1 MKQLELSVFLA
12 LVAVIFGGHYLFRN
26 TGPLRSHRSTTY
38 VPEANLSDGN
48 SWEAWKETVG
58 NSVSTEAYV
67 KQAPSSMR
75 TVPSKSRTV
84 ASSSSS
90 SSSPQLEV
98 NLERMRL
105 NSAPSEGMGAE
116 GNFASSIVLASPSAL
131 PSENTALL
139 EPNNN
144 VEGDL
149 IDDPN
154 FLPNLLSLGMFS
166 EGEENRFDGAESLQ
180 TQPVSNL
187 SPPSNV
193 ERTVVSVPVALQA
206 EVAQLPTTLDKTTA
220 SSDPFSPERILWI
233 SLLVT
238 SACGG
243 IGLGKYL
250 LPKYQA
256 RKQASRHS
264 PPSAR
269 HSPPSAQHAIVYRWR
284 WLVHQLLAR

>member
-12 LVAVIFGGHYLFRN
+12 LVALVFGGHYLFRS

-67 KQAPSSMR
+67 KQARSSMR
-75 TVPSKSRTV
+75 TVPSKSRTI

-90 SSSPQLEV
+90 SSSPQPEV

-105 NSAPSEGMGAE
+105 NSAPSASMGA
-116 GNFASSIVLASPSAL
+116 GGSFASSIVLASPSAL

-139 EPNNN
+139 EQNNN
-144 VEGDL
+144 AEGDL

-154 FLPNLLSLGMFS
+154 FLPDLSSLGMFS
-166 EGEENRFDGAESLQ
+166 EEQENRFDRPERVQ
-180 TQPVSNL
+180 TQPASNL
-187 SPPSNV
+187 SRPSNV
-193 ERTVVSVPVALQA
+193 ERTVVSVPVSLQA
-206 EVAQLPTTLDKTTA
+206 EVAQLPTTLDTTIA
-220 SSDPFSPERILWI
+220 SSDPFSPDRILWI

-238 SACGG
+238 STCGG

-256 RKQASRHS
+256 RKQASGHS
-264 PPSAR
+264 PPSAP
-269 HSPPSAQHAIVYRWR
+269 HFPPSVHRAIVYRWR